1 MNVFFLLHIF
11 KIKEEA
17 TVSKIR
23 IFTPAFEADDQALL
37 ASFRGM
43 DANRL
48 REKTFRLGLLD
59 NTKPNTGILLE
70 KIGEELSEAGFVR
83 SIVSLVKTN
92 TKVSPISVGASPEL
106 LERLAKETDFV
117 ITGLGN

>member
-1 MNVFFLLHIF
+1 
-11 KIKEEA
+11 
-17 TVSKIR
+17 VSKIR